1 MQTSSLSLA
10 KAQGSSHEDHMMTKQ
25 QYRVI
30 IVDDEPGI
38 MVSLKIVL
46 ESNGF
51 KIQAFTDPILALT
64 NFTAGS
70 YDLALLDIRMPKITG
85 LDLYKE
91 LIEIDNKIKVCFFI
105 CYFNLSGICKIL
117 SHNKRKS
124 GSCKAC

>member
-10 KAQGSSHEDHMMTKQ
+10 KAQGSSHEDHIMTKQ

-30 IVDDEPGI
+30 IVDDEPDI
-38 MVSLKIVL
+38 MVSLRIVL

-85 LDLYKE
+85 LGLYKE
-91 LIEIDNKIKVCFFI
+91 LIEIDNKTKVCFI
-105 CYFNLSGICKIL
+105 CYFKLSGICKIL